1 MTSVV
6 LKRLATATAF
16 AGMLAG
22 LVASASAQNTSGVPV
37 PAQPAWNKG
46 NPGVFGKQIVTYLD
60 RADRGWVDQYAKS
73 SITIVNAR
81 GEKTTSSTRQLTLEG
96 KNGNKSLIRYMSP
109 ANVRGVAAL
118 THEHHKA
125 TDDSWLYLPSS
136 RRVRRISGA
145 NRTASFQGTE
155 FTYEDLSRY
164 VPSRYKWRYLQ
175 TTKVRGKPVYKLRAI
190 PTYRNSGYSKL
201 HVYIN
206 YKKWRTE
213 RIEFYDKAKRLLKVL
228 DFTKFRLYHG
238 RFWRAR
244 KMVMSNKQTQKKS
257 IIAIKTQF
265 INVSLYKKKDGSPRK
280 GLSAGMF
287 TRRALESR

>member
-1 MTSVV
+1 MTSAV

-22 LVASASAQNTSGVPV
+22 AHASASAQNTSGVPI
-37 PAQPAWNKG
+37 PSEPAWNKG
-46 NPGVFGKQIVTYLD
+46 NAAAFGKQIVTYLD
-60 RADRGWVDQYAKS
+60 KADRGWVDQYAKS

-118 THEHHKA
+118 THEHHKS

-175 TTKVRGKPVYKLRAI
+175 TTTVRGKPV
-190 PTYRNSGYSKL
+190 
-201 HVYIN
+201 
-206 YKKWRTE
+206 RT
-213 RIEFYDKAKRLLKVL
+213 RPPDPV
-228 DFTKFRLYHG
+228 T
-238 RFWRAR
+238 
-244 KMVMSNKQTQKKS
+244 
-257 IIAIKTQF
+257 
-265 INVSLYKKKDGSPRK
+265 
-280 GLSAGMF
+280 
-287 TRRALESR
+287 